1 MEEEKKTN
9 VSDIGQK
16 IKAYI
21 DKGVEASKK
30 GFKTAGSAI
39 SEFGDKSVMK
49 IELTQLK
56 AKLTKEYSTFGQNAY
71 NQLVAKK
78 NSTMD
83 LTSKEASASVVAIS
97 KLLKDIKKHEKD
109 IAAVEKK
116 EEEKKSAK
124 KAEKDQKNAK
134 KSEKN

>member
-1 MEEEKKTN
+1 MQEEKKTN
-9 VSDIGQK
+9 VSDVGKK
-16 IKAYI
+16 IKEYI

-83 LTSKEASASVVAIS
+83 LTSKEAAASVEAIS

-116 EEEKKSAK
+116 EEDKKSAK